1 MLQQFRNYLCTMSTP
16 SHTRQPTEARQSSL
30 VQAALRLAAAG
41 SPAEVTT
48 GALAAA
54 VGITQGAVF
63 RHFENKEAIWI
74 AVLDWVH
81 EALMARLHAQARPHS
96 EQGRALQALQ
106 AVFMAHVE
114 FVQKHPGVPR
124 LIFQELQHAGPTPL
138 KQRVQELM
146 SAYRELVG
154 GLLEQARSEGS
165 IAADADTQ
173 AATALFVG
181 AVQGLVMQCLMAE
194 SLNRIGQQAGAV
206 YAIYARGLQRAA
218 TRPAPFHSRSLRK
231 GACK

>member
-1 MLQQFRNYLCTMSTP
+1 MSMSATVR
-16 SHTRQPTEARQSSL
+16 TKQPTEGRQSRL
-30 VQAALRLAAAG
+30 VQAALQLAASR

-63 RHFENKEAIWI
+63 RHFENKEAIWS

-81 EALMARLHAQARPHS
+81 DALMARLHAQAQLHA

-114 FVQKHPGVPR
+114 FVHKYPGVPR

-138 KQRVQELM
+138 KERVQEM
-146 SAYRELVG
+146 MTAYRKLVG
-154 GLLEQARSEGS
+154 GLLEEARSERS
-165 IAADADTQ
+165 IAADADRQ
-173 AATALFVG
+173 AATVLFIG
-181 AVQGLVMQCLMAE
+181 AVQGLVMQCLMAGT
-194 SLNRIGQQAGAV
+194 LNGIRQQAGAV
-206 YAIYARGLQRAA
+206 YALYARGLQRAA
-218 TRPAPFHSRSLRK
+218 ARPV
-231 GACK
+231 

>member
-1 MLQQFRNYLCTMSTP
+1 MSAP
-16 SHTRQPTEARQSSL
+16 SQARQPTEARQSSL

-81 EALMARLHAQARPHS
+81 EALMARLRARAQPHS

-106 AVFMAHVE
+106 AVFMDHVE
-114 FVQKHPGVPR
+114 FVQTYPGVPR

-138 KQRVQELM
+138 KERVQELM

-154 GLLEQARSEGS
+154 GLLEQARSERS
-165 IAADADTQ
+165 IGADTDTQ

-181 AVQGLVMQCLMAE
+181 AVQGLVMQCLMAG
-194 SLNRIGQQAGAV
+194 SLDCIKQQAGAV
-206 YAIYARGLQRAA
+206 YEIYARGLQRAA
-218 TRPAPFHSRSLRK
+218 TRPVPIHSSSLRK